1 MRIRGTMENIIE
13 VKNICKSFGCKEN
26 RTQVLDNISLTVEKG
41 EFLSLMGASGSGKS
55 TLLYL
60 IGGLDT
66 PDSGEIL
73 LNGRD
78 IAKLRDKELSKL
90 RREGM
95 GFVFQF
101 FNLVQN
107 LTVED
112 NILLPLVMDGKDP
125 KKYRERLD
133 SILKT
138 AGLSDKRRSYPS
150 QLSGGQQQ
158 RCAIARA
165 VIYEPQILLADEPT
179 GNLDS
184 KSGTGIMELFRCI
197 NKEKGITILMVT
209 HSLECAAYSD
219 KVIVGR
225 FDTPAKKI
233 EIKKIIS
240 AEFIFR

>member
-1 MRIRGTMENIIE
+1 MENIIKIKE
-13 VKNICKSFGCKEN
+13 ICKSFGEKDSC
-26 RTQVLDNISLTVEKG
+26 TQVLNKVSLTVGKG
-41 EFLSLMGASGSGKS
+41 EFISLMGASGSGKS

-66 PDSGEIL
+66 PDSGEIFL
-73 LNGRD
+73 DGRD
-78 IAKLRDKELSKL
+78 ISKMHDKELSKL

-112 NILLPLVMDGKDP
+112 NILLPLVMDGKSP
-125 KKYRERLD
+125 KKYRDRLD
-133 SILKT
+133 SILET
-138 AGLSDKRRSYPS
+138 VGLSDKRRSYPN

-165 VIYEPQILLADEPT
+165 VIYEPKILLADEPT

-184 KSGTGIMELFRCI
+184 KSGTEIMELFSRI

-209 HSLECAAYSD
+209 HSAECAAYSD
-219 KVIVGR
+219 RIITLSDG
-225 FDTPAKKI
+225 KI
-233 EIKKIIS
+233 LP
-240 AEFIFR
+240 

>member
-1 MRIRGTMENIIE
+1 MENIIKIKE
-13 VKNICKSFGCKEN
+13 ICKSFGEKDS
-26 RTQVLDNISLTVEKG
+26 RTQVLNNVSLIVGKG
-41 EFLSLMGASGSGKS
+41 EFISLMGASGSGKS

-66 PDSGEIL
+66 SDSGEIFL
-73 LNGRD
+73 DGRD
-78 IAKLRDKELSKL
+78 ISQMRDKELSKL

-112 NILLPLVMDGKDP
+112 NILLPLVMDGKSP
-125 KKYRERLD
+125 KKYRDRLD
-133 SILKT
+133 SILET
-138 AGLSDKRRSYPS
+138 VGLSDKRRSCPN

-165 VIYEPQILLADEPT
+165 VIYEPKILLADEPT

-184 KSGTGIMELFRCI
+184 KSGTEIMELFSRI

-209 HSLECAAYSD
+209 HSAECAAYSD
-219 KVIVGR
+219 RIITLSDG
-225 FDTPAKKI
+225 KI
-233 EIKKIIS
+233 LP
-240 AEFIFR
+240 

>member
-1 MRIRGTMENIIE
+1 MDNIIE
-13 VKNICKSFGCKEN
+13 IKGICKSFGEKDN
-26 RTQVLDNISLTVEKG
+26 RIQVLNNVSLTVIKG
-41 EFLSLMGASGSGKS
+41 EFISLMGASGSGKS

-60 IGGLDT
+60 IDGMDT
-66 PDSGEIL
+66 PDSGEIIL
-73 LNGRD
+73 DGRD
-78 IAKLRDKELSKL
+78 ISNMHDKEFSKL

-112 NILLPLVMDGKDP
+112 NILLPLVMDGKSP

-133 SILKT
+133 SILDT
-138 AGLSDKRRSYPS
+138 VGLSDKRKSYPN

-165 VIYEPQILLADEPT
+165 VIYEPKILLADEPT

-184 KSGTGIMELFRCI
+184 KSGTEIMELFSRI
-197 NKEKGITILMVT
+197 NKDKGITILMVT
-209 HSLECAAYSD
+209 HSVECAKYSD
-219 KVIVGR
+219 RLIQLSDGQ
-225 FDTPAKKI
+225 
-233 EIKKIIS
+233 IS
-240 AEFIFR
+240 P

>member
-1 MRIRGTMENIIE
+1 MENIIE
-13 VKNICKSFGCKEN
+13 IKEICKSFGEKDS
-26 RTQVLDNISLTVEKG
+26 RIQVLNNVSLTVGRG
-41 EFLSLMGASGSGKS
+41 EFISLMGASGSGKS

-60 IGGLDT
+60 IGGLDS

-73 LNGRD
+73 LEGRD
-78 IAKLRDKELSKL
+78 ISKMRDKELSKL

-95 GFVFQF
+95 SFVFQF

-112 NILLPLVMDGKDP
+112 NILLPLVMDGKSP

-133 SILKT
+133 SILET
-138 AGLSDKRRSYPS
+138 VGLSDKCKSYPN

-165 VIYEPQILLADEPT
+165 VIYEPKILLADEPT

-184 KSGTGIMELFRCI
+184 KSGTEIMELFSRI
-197 NKEKGITILMVT
+197 NKDKGITILMVT
-209 HSLECAAYSD
+209 HSAECALYSD
-219 KVIVGR
+219 RVITLSDG
-225 FDTPAKKI
+225 
-233 EIKKIIS
+233 EIS
-240 AEFIFR
+240 S

>member
-1 MRIRGTMENIIE
+1 MRIGGTMENIIE
-13 VKNICKSFGCKEN
+13 IKNICKSFGTKDN
-26 RTQVLDNISLTVEKG
+26 RTHVLKDISLTVKKG
-41 EFLSLMGASGSGKS
+41 DFISLMGASGSGKS

-60 IGGLDT
+60 LGGLDA

-78 IAKLRDKELSKL
+78 IAKMHDKELSRL

-112 NILLPLVMDGKDP
+112 NVLLPIVMDGKDP
-125 KKYRERLD
+125 KIYRDRLNE
-133 SILKT
+133 ILIT
-138 AGLSDKRRSYPS
+138 VGLSDKRRSYPN

-165 VIYEPQILLADEPT
+165 VISEPQILLADEPT

-184 KSGTGIMELFRCI
+184 KNGVEIMELFGRI
-197 NKEKGITILMVT
+197 NKENGFTILMVT
-209 HSLECAAYSD
+209 HSRECAAYSD
-219 KVIVGR
+219 KVITLCDGCIMNE
-225 FDTPAKKI
+225 T
-233 EIKKIIS
+233 S
-240 AEFIFR
+240 

>member
-1 MRIRGTMENIIE
+1 MRIGGTMENIIE
-13 VKNICKSFGCKEN
+13 VKNICKSFGSKEN
-26 RTQVLDNISLTVEKG
+26 RTKVLDDLSLTVEKG

-78 IAKLRDKELSKL
+78 IAKMRDKELSKL
-90 RREGM
+90 RREGL

-125 KKYRERLD
+125 KKYRDRLD
-133 SILKT
+133 SMLET
-138 AGLSDKRRSYPS
+138 VGLSDKRKSYPN

-165 VIYEPQILLADEPT
+165 VMYEPQILLADEPT

-184 KSGTGIMELFRCI
+184 KSGTE
-197 NKEKGITILMVT
+197 NGITILMVT
-209 HSLECAAYSD
+209 HSRECAAYSD
-219 KVIVGR
+219 KVITLCDGC
-225 FDTPAKKI
+225 
-233 EIKKIIS
+233 IINDAIS
-240 AEFIFR
+240 S

>member
-1 MRIRGTMENIIE
+1 MRIGGTMENIIE

-26 RTQVLDNISLTVEKG
+26 RTKVLDDLSLTVEKG

-138 AGLSDKRRSYPS
+138 AGLSEKRRSYPS

-184 KSGTGIMELFRCI
+184 KSGTGIMELFRRI
-197 NKEKGITILMVT
+197 NKENGITILMVT
-209 HSLECAAYSD
+209 HSLECADYSD
-219 KVIVGR
+219 KVITLCDGC
-225 FDTPAKKI
+225 
-233 EIKKIIS
+233 IINDAIS
-240 AEFIFR
+240 S

>member
-1 MRIRGTMENIIE
+1 MENIIE

-26 RTQVLDNISLTVEKG
+26 RTKVLDDLSLTVEKG

-138 AGLSDKRRSYPS
+138 AGLSEKRRSYPS

-184 KSGTGIMELFRCI
+184 KSGTGIMELFRRI
-197 NKEKGITILMVT
+197 NKENGITILMVT

-219 KVIVGR
+219 KVIMLCDGC
-225 FDTPAKKI
+225 
-233 EIKKIIS
+233 IINDAIS
-240 AEFIFR
+240 S

>member
-1 MRIRGTMENIIE
+1 MRIGGTMENIIE

-26 RTQVLDNISLTVEKG
+26 RAKVLDDLSLTVEKG

-90 RREGM
+90 HREGM

-138 AGLSDKRRSYPS
+138 AGLSEKRRSYPS

-184 KSGTGIMELFRCI
+184 KSGTGIMELFRRI
-197 NKEKGITILMVT
+197 NKENGITILMVT
-209 HSLECAAYSD
+209 HSLECATYSD
-219 KVIVGR
+219 KVITLCDGC
-225 FDTPAKKI
+225 
-233 EIKKIIS
+233 IINDAIS
-240 AEFIFR
+240 S

>member
-1 MRIRGTMENIIE
+1 MENIIKIKE
-13 VKNICKSFGCKEN
+13 ICKSFGEKDS
-26 RTQVLDNISLTVEKG
+26 RTQVLNNISLTVGKG
-41 EFLSLMGASGSGKS
+41 EFISLMGASGSGKS

-66 PDSGEIL
+66 SDSGEIFL
-73 LNGRD
+73 DGRD
-78 IAKLRDKELSKL
+78 ISKMRDKELSKL

-112 NILLPLVMDGKDP
+112 NILLPLVMDGKSP
-125 KKYRERLD
+125 KKYRDRLD
-133 SILKT
+133 SILET
-138 AGLSDKRRSYPS
+138 VGLSDKRRSCPN

-165 VIYEPQILLADEPT
+165 VIYEPKILLADEPT
-179 GNLDS
+179 GNLDR
-184 KSGTGIMELFRCI
+184 KSGTEIMELFSRI

-209 HSLECAAYSD
+209 HSAECAAYSD
-219 KVIVGR
+219 RIITLSDG
-225 FDTPAKKI
+225 KI
-233 EIKKIIS
+233 LP
-240 AEFIFR
+240 